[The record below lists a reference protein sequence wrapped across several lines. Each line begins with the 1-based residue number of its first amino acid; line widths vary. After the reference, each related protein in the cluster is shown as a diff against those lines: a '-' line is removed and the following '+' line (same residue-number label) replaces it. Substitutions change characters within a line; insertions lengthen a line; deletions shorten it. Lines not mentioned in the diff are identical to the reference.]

1 MKIYSCNISKICDT
15 EFIGWFDKMSS
26 ERKEAVRKLLVP
38 QKQKAKIAADNLCRN
53 AISDYLDISPDEIEF
68 GTTEKGKPYAKGL
81 GVHFSIS
88 HSGDMAVCA
97 VSDKEIGIDIEKIRE
112 INPRTAEKF
121 ACETEKEYINSH
133 KNGFFE
139 IWTLKEAFFKCIGTG
154 LGADIKNVY
163 FEIDNKKIICSE
175 KGFDCHFHD
184 IAEGYICA
192 VFEKE

>member
-1 MKIYSCNISKICDT
+1 
-15 EFIGWFDKMSS
+15 MSD
-26 ERKEAVRKLLVP
+26 ERKEAVKKLLIP
-38 QKQKAKIAADNLCRN
+38 HKQKLKIASDNLCRH
-53 AISDYLDISPDEIEF
+53 AISEFCGISPEDIEF
-68 GTTEKGKPYAKGL
+68 RIGENGKPYTKGL
-81 GVHFSIS
+81 DVHFNIS

-163 FEIDNKKIICSE
+163 FGIDNKKIICSE

-184 IAEGYICA
+184 VAEGYICA
-192 VFEKE
+192 VCENE